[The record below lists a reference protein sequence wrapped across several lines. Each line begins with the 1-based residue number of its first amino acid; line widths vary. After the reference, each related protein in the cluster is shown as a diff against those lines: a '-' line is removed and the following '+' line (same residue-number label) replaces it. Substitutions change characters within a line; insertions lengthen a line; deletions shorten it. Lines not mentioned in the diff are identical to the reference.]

1 MSEITLGGHIYILE
15 SIEDTEAPA
24 HDYDAMFDVGG
35 DSTIE
40 EIDEFFERLE
50 TEWESLPKEIK
61 LKATEKIMS
70 MADKL
75 EENAKMFSDARSGDK
90 QEEPAFN

>member
-1 MSEITLGGHIYILE
+1 MSDITLGGHIYILE

-24 HDYDAMFDVGG
+24 HDYDAMLDVNG

-40 EIDEFFERLE
+40 EIDAFFERLE
-50 TEWESLPKEIK
+50 TEWDSLPKEIQI
-61 LKATEKIMS
+61 KATDKIMS

-75 EENAKMFSDARSGDK
+75 EQNYNEMKEYHNR
-90 QEEPAFN
+90 ER